1 MLATPPSPLKAA
13 ISTRLTCPAQPQAQ
27 TTKINRLF
35 NAGAQ
40 CSPRHACPL
49 KGALLMQVHDCSQG
63 APVLALAGNSVSVKR
78 MQNHA
83 PYACMALIRKNGGIF
98 GDF

>member
-40 CSPRHACPL
+40 CSPRPACPL
-49 KGALLMQVHDCSQG
+49 KGAHLMQVHDRPQG
-63 APVLALAGNSVSVKR
+63 APVLALAGDPVSLKR

-83 PYACMALIRKNGGIF
+83 PYACMAFLGEKGGIF
-98 GDF
+98 GNF

>member
-40 CSPRHACPL
+40 CSPRLACPL
-49 KGALLMQVHDCSQG
+49 RGSVFMQVHRGAQAAPGQG
-63 APVLALAGNSVSVKR
+63 GEGSGGTGKR

-83 PYACMALIRKNGGIF
+83 PCGCMA
-98 GDF
+98 